1 MLTICATWECLWC
14 SSITRNVPIH
24 SIELIYIH
32 HHDTYTQTT
41 HSSVQSQ
48 NIIYEC
54 HNSFATSLVSAS
66 IRGFSICMV
75 NANIYT
81 NRALCEGR
89 RYCGISKGRGRDAGL
104 FLVLQTITDPLI
116 VWMNWSEENRMN
128 INRYRLF
135 TTESYKSKLFIEA
148 FVRYVLCFM
157 LSCVYVQKMMW
168 ILEHLTPIKCRL
180 MFVLL
185 FVFTMRSSGDFNRA

>member
-89 RYCGISKGRGRDAGL
+89 RYCGISKRRGWDAGL

-135 TTESYKSKLFIEA
+135 TTIHWSICEI
-148 FVRYVLCFM
+148 C
-157 LSCVYVQKMMW
+157 
-168 ILEHLTPIKCRL
+168 
-180 MFVLL
+180 FVLHAL
-185 FVFTMRSSGDFNRA
+185 MCICTKDDVDPWALNTNQMSFDVCFIIRIHNAFQRWF